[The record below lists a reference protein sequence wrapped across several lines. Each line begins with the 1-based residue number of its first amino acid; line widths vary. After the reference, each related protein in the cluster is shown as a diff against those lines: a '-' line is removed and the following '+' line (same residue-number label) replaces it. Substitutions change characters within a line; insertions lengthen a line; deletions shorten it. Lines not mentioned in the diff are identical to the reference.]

1 MIVCYIPIIKTQT
14 VATLDAQQQE
24 SQMPFPLVTVSAVP
38 RPWPFFFF
46 FPVVL
51 VICCLLCA
59 SINGAEANNKTVMSM
74 GIITDVNTRIGK
86 EEKTAMEIAV
96 QNYNTNSKSHQLS
109 LHFRHALRVASAA
122 EEMIRDQ
129 KVKVIIGMHAW
140 PEAALVADVGRQARV
155 PVISFAAPAINP
167 PLMPL
172 LWPFLIQMAKN
183 GSEQIQ
189 CIADIVH
196 AYNWQRVI
204 AIYEDE
210 GYGSNAGMLA
220 LLSEALQNVGSE
232 IEYRLVLP
240 PFSSVNDP
248 GRVVQEEL
256 IKLNKTQSRVFI
268 VLDSSLEMATYL
280 FREAKQMGLV
290 GRDSA
295 WIISDSIT
303 SLLDSVNNSV
313 ISSMEGAIGIKTYYS
328 ENGNEYGDFYA
339 HFRKIF
345 RDKYPEED
353 NRDPG
358 IYALRAYDS
367 LRVVTQAIERM
378 TTYTSSPKKLLDNM
392 FLSNF
397 SGLSGKIHFEGGQLL
412 DSSTLRIV
420 NVIGKGCK
428 EIDFWTPEFGFS
440 LSPSKE
446 KGEEKNGRGNA
457 SNPANTLSGPVFWPG
472 NLNRTPTGWEMP
484 TDAKPLKIAVPGIA
498 TFDEFVKVTYGEKP
512 NLNKYNGFC
521 IQVFLRVRD
530 LLRYDLPFEFEAHN
544 GSYNDLIYGVYN
556 KTYDAVIGDFTIL
569 SKRLQYVDFTLPY
582 AESSMEMMV
591 PAKPEWSALM
601 FTVPFTWELW
611 VATGAILIYTMLIVW
626 FLEHQSNPEFSG
638 PWKSQIST
646 ALWFTI
652 SSLFFAHR
660 EKIHNNSTRVVI
672 VVWLF
677 VVLVLTSSY
686 TASLSSMLTVQQLQP
701 TFTDIQWLKKNN
713 LKVGCSGN
721 SFVKEYVENVLKFS
735 PENIMDVKNEYKY
748 LEEFQSNNI
757 AAAFLEL
764 PYVKVFL
771 NKYCKGYSGTMPI
784 NRYGGLAFAFQKGSP
799 IVKDFSEAILNLSE
813 SGDLKSLED
822 QWLTPPHECS
832 TNLNSNTSN
841 SLRLQ
846 SFLVLYLVSFS
857 TSTICLLLSLI
868 HFLINH
874 RRHQDAYEGNVT
886 PADESVWK
894 NVVRLVRYFEIHMRG
909 RDATPTDTYDQGVWK
924 KAVELIRQFHTKNPG
939 RAPILAGTLTTA
951 EEGTSGVV
959 ERRINM
965 Y

>member
-1 MIVCYIPIIKTQT
+1 
-14 VATLDAQQQE
+14 
-24 SQMPFPLVTVSAVP
+24 MPFPLVTVSAFP

-74 GIITDVNTRIGK
+74 GIIIDVNTRIGK

-96 QNYNTNSKSHQLS
+96 QNYNTSSKSHQVS
-109 LHFRHALRVASAA
+109 LHFRHALRSVTAA

-129 KVKVIIGMHAW
+129 KVKVIIGMHKW

-167 PLMPL
+167 PLTPL
-172 LWPFLIQMAKN
+172 IWPFLVQMAKN
-183 GSEQIQ
+183 GSEQVQ

-256 IKLNKTQSRVFI
+256 IKLHKTQSRVFI

-328 ENGNEYGDFYA
+328 EIGNSEYRDFYA

-345 RDKYPEED
+345 RAEYPEED
-353 NRDPG
+353 NSHPG

-378 TTYTSSPKKLLDNM
+378 TTNSTSSPNILLDNM
-392 FLSNF
+392 LLSNF

-420 NVIGKGCK
+420 NVIGKRYK

-440 LSPSKE
+440 SISPSIE
-446 KGEEKNGRGNA
+446 KGEEKNGRGNVD
-457 SNPANTLSGPVFWPG
+457 SNSANTLSGPVTWPG
-472 NLNRTPTGWEMP
+472 NLKRTPTGWEMP
-484 TDAKPLKIAVPGIA
+484 TDAKPLKIAVPGRA
-498 TFDEFVKVTYGEKP
+498 TFDKFVEVAYGEKP
-512 NLNKYNGFC
+512 NPNKYDGFC

-530 LLRYDLPFEFEAHN
+530 LLGYHLPFEFEAHN
-544 GSYNDLIYGVYN
+544 GSYNDLIYSVHN
-556 KTYDAVIGDFTIL
+556 KTYDAVVGDFTIL
-569 SKRLQYVDFTLPY
+569 AERLQYVDFTLPY
-582 AESSMEMMV
+582 AESSLVMMV
-591 PAKPEWSALM
+591 PEKPEWSALM
-601 FTVPFTWELW
+601 FTVPFTWDLW
-611 VATGAILIYTMLIVW
+611 VVTGAMLIYTMLVVW
-626 FLEHQSNPEFSG
+626 FLERQSNPEFSG
-638 PWKSQIST
+638 PWTSQIST
-646 ALWFTI
+646 ALWFTV
-652 SSLFFAHR
+652 STLFFAHR
-660 EKIHNNSTRVVI
+660 EKIHNNFTRMII

-677 VVLVLTSSY
+677 VVLILTSSY

-701 TFTDIQWLKKNN
+701 TVTDIEWLKKNN
-713 LKVGCSGN
+713 MKIGCSDN
-721 SFVKEYVENVLKFS
+721 SFVRKYVENELTFS
-735 PENIMDVKNEYKY
+735 SENIVNVSNEYMY
-748 LEEFQSNNI
+748 LEEFQGNNI

-764 PYVKVFL
+764 PYEKVFL
-771 NKYCKGYSGTMPI
+771 NKYCKGYTGTMPI

-799 IVKDFSEAILNLSE
+799 IAKDFSEAILKLSE
-813 SGDLKSLED
+813 SGELKSLED
-822 QWLTPPHECS
+822 KWLTPSHECS
-832 TNLNSNTSN
+832 TDLTSSKPN

-846 SFLVLYLVSFS
+846 SFLVLYLISFT

-868 HFLINH
+868 RLSVSH
-874 RRHQDAYEGNVT
+874 RRRQDAYEGNIT
-886 PADESVWK
+886 PGDESIWK
-894 NVVRLVRYFEIHMRG
+894 KVLRLERYFHILIRG
-909 RDATPTDTYDQGVWK
+909 RDATPTDTDESAWK
-924 KAVELIRQFHTKNPG
+924 KAVELIRIFHTKNLG
-939 RAPILAGTLTTA
+939 RAPTLAGTSSA
-951 EEGTSGVV
+951 EEGASDVN
-959 ERRINM
+959 ECSSR
-965 Y
+965 

>member
-1 MIVCYIPIIKTQT
+1 
-14 VATLDAQQQE
+14 
-24 SQMPFPLVTVSAVP
+24 
-38 RPWPFFFF
+38 
-46 FPVVL
+46 
-51 VICCLLCA
+51 
-59 SINGAEANNKTVMSM
+59 MSL
-74 GIITDVNTRIGK
+74 GIIIDVNTRIGK

-96 QNYNTNSKSHQLS
+96 QNYNTNSKSHQVS
-109 LHFRHALRVASAA
+109 LHFRHALRSVTSAA

-140 PEAALVADVGRQARV
+140 PEAALVADVGRQDRV
-155 PVISFAAPAINP
+155 PVISFAAPVINP

-172 LWPFLIQMAKN
+172 LWPFMIQMAKN

-220 LLSEALQNVGSE
+220 LLSEALQNAGSE

-240 PFSSVNDP
+240 PYSSVPDSE
-248 GRVVQEEL
+248 RVVQEEL
-256 IKLNKTQSRVFI
+256 IKLLKTQARVFV
-268 VLDSSLEMATYL
+268 VLHSSLEMATYL
-280 FREAKQMGLV
+280 FKEAKHMGLV

-313 ISSMEGAIGIKTYYS
+313 ISSIEGAIGIKTYYS
-328 ENGNEYGDFYA
+328 EIGNSEYRDFYA

-345 RDKYPEED
+345 RAEYLEED
-353 NRDPG
+353 NFDPG

-367 LRVVTQAIERM
+367 IRVVTQAIERM
-378 TTYTSSPKKLLDNM
+378 ATNTSNPKILLDNM
-392 FLSNF
+392 LSSNF
-397 SGLSGKIHFEGGQLL
+397 SGLSGKIRFEGGQLL

-420 NVIGKGCK
+420 NVIGKRYK

-440 LSPSKE
+440 LISPSIE
-446 KGEEKNGRGNA
+446 KGEQKNGRGNVD
-457 SNPANTLSGPVFWPG
+457 SNSVNTLSGPVTWPG
-472 NLNRTPTGWEMP
+472 NLKRTPTGWEMP
-484 TDAKPLKIAVPGIA
+484 TDAKPLKIAVPGRA
-498 TFDEFVKVTYGEKP
+498 TFDKFVKVKYGEKP
-512 NLNKYNGFC
+512 NQNKYDGFC
-521 IQVFLRVRD
+521 IQIFHKVRD
-530 LLRYDLPFEFEAHN
+530 LLGYHLPYEFEAHN
-544 GSYNDLIYGVYN
+544 GSYDDLITGVYN

-569 SKRLQYVDFTLPY
+569 AKRLQYVDFTLPY
-582 AESSMEMMV
+582 ADSSLEMMV

-611 VATGAILIYTMLIVW
+611 VVTGAILIYTMLVVW

-646 ALWFTI
+646 SLWFTI

-701 TFTDIQWLKKNN
+701 TFTDIQSLKKNN

-721 SFVKEYVENVLKFS
+721 SFVRKYVENELNFS
-735 PENIMDVKNEYKY
+735 SENIVDVSNEYMY
-748 LEEFQSNNI
+748 LEEFQFNNI

-764 PYVKVFL
+764 PYEKVFL
-771 NKYCKGYSGTMPI
+771 NKYCKGYSGTMPV

-799 IVKDFSEAILNLSE
+799 IVKDFSEAILKLSE
-813 SGDLKSLED
+813 SGELKSLED
-822 QWLTPPHECS
+822 KWLTPSHECS
-832 TNLNSNTSN
+832 TNLTSHTPN

-846 SFLVLYLVSFS
+846 SFLVLYLISFS

-868 HFLINH
+868 HFLVNH

-886 PADESVWK
+886 PGDESVWK
-894 NVVRLVRYFEIHMRG
+894 NVVRLVRYFEIHKRG
-909 RDATPTDTYDQGVWK
+909 RDEGVWK

-939 RAPILAGTLTTA
+939 RAPILAGA
-951 EEGTSGVV
+951 
-959 ERRINM
+959 
-965 Y
+965 